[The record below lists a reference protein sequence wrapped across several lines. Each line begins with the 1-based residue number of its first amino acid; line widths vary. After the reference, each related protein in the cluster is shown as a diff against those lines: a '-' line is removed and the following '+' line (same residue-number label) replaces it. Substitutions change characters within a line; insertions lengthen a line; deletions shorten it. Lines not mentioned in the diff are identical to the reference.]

1 MNAIT
6 AWAVTK
12 QSMVYLGTLYFIYTP
27 ALLMSCMGTL
37 FGEHKP
43 FVLKCIGNFVT
54 VSQGF
59 WYALVY
65 RYFSSISRDDGIL
78 APAAASR
85 QYSSNSFFRMSLCGE
100 RATADDM
107 VEGDNKTAVSSRISS
122 GPFRLSLRLSQVMNR
137 PSTNNFQNS
146 QGGHT
151 TATSAISHQT
161 SISSSAA
168 ATPTLYA
175 SKKRVKI
182 NNNLHKKPLSKI
194 SNDSTEEEEASNHTE
209 SIDQFTNSPLPLKF
223 ARPPLTSKRSEDSF
237 DIFDGSAA
245 NTQSQFSAFIYEG
258 DSSDEE
264 HDLEESR

>member
-1 MNAIT
+1 MALKPLGEDRRKQNDLENA
-6 AWAVTK
+6 
-12 QSMVYLGTLYFIYTP
+12 
-27 ALLMSCMGTL
+27 
-37 FGEHKP
+37 H
-43 FVLKCIGNFVT
+43 
-54 VSQGF
+54 
-59 WYALVY
+59 
-65 RYFSSISRDDGIL
+65 
-78 APAAASR
+78 
-85 QYSSNSFFRMSLCGE
+85 
-100 RATADDM
+100 DM
-107 VEGDNKTAVSSRISS
+107 VEGDNKTTVSSRISS

-161 SISSSAA
+161 SISSSVA

-194 SNDSTEEEEASNHTE
+194 SNDSTEEEEAEASNHTE

-237 DIFDGSAA
+237 DIFD
-245 NTQSQFSAFIYEG
+245 
-258 DSSDEE
+258 
-264 HDLEESR
+264 ESFTPSVKSKY